1 MNIRSSIRV
10 PVMLALI
17 LTISVPLFL
26 YSNQSTTLA
35 QSADVAAPSASG
47 AESADALLAD
57 EIRGLILAAAPRVIF
72 DGEKVTFIASVS
84 NGTDIDWTWNF
95 GDGSAPFTTSG
106 TGQLS
111 RVEHNFRLQNSNV
124 SQTFR
129 VSVTASNERNP
140 IGVTVFEDVTVL
152 VQKPIGLTIAHQA
165 NGGTAGVN
173 YTFTASVQKGEGV
186 TYDWDF
192 GDGRVI
198 KDGPAVVVHSYQQQN
213 IYQLTVVAKNKGGE
227 TTVSEAI
234 SIRAAAPTFCRF
246 DVTGNPWIGETLS
259 FTPDSDGTGVTYYWN
274 FDSARDGGRNEVSTN
289 KSPVTHIYNRDLTY
303 TVTLACENISGR
315 IQAPSRQ
322 ISIIPVPP
330 IGIPARGIALT
341 SSSPL
346 TAQSVAGER
355 VVFAVESGNATQLTY
370 IWDFGDGSHAITKK
384 ASIDHT
390 YRKAGG
396 YLASVTAYN
405 SISRD
410 VAQVGVHIDID
421 DEVGIRSEFE
431 IIYRLADPPDSI
443 GGALVRTYPIVGQAI
458 NISLTGGGTSVGG
471 ILDHPD
477 TSIDWDVSGTIVGR
491 ASSSSGMAAIPGAA
505 DQAIEVI
512 YDQPGSYVESVQIIH
527 TVNGTSFVV
536 ASLEVV
542 VSIGEELNLPL
553 FAR

>member
-10 PVMLALI
+10 PVMLVLI

-26 YSNQSTTLA
+26 FSNQSTVLA
-35 QSADVAAPSASG
+35 QSADVVAESASG
-47 AESADALLAD
+47 AEAADVLLAD

-111 RVEHNFRLQNSNV
+111 RVEHNFRLQDSNV

-152 VQKPIGLTIAHQA
+152 VQKPVGLTVTHEA

-192 GDGRVI
+192 GDGTVV
-198 KDGPAVVVHSYQQQN
+198 KDGPAVIVHSYKQQN
-213 IYQLTVVAKNKGGE
+213 IYQLTVVAKNKGGQ
-227 TTVSEAI
+227 TSISQAI
-234 SIRAAAPTFCRF
+234 SIRAAPPTFCRF
-246 DVTGNPWIGETLS
+246 NVTGNPWIGETLT
-259 FTPDSDGTGVTYYWN
+259 FTPESDGTGITYYWN
-274 FDSARDGGRNEVSTN
+274 FDSGRDGGRVEASNSKT
-289 KSPVTHIYNRDLTY
+289 PITHIYNRDLTY

-315 IQAPSRQ
+315 LQAPSRQ

-330 IGIPARGIALT
+330 IKIPDRGINLT
-341 SSSPL
+341 SSSPV
-346 TAQSVAGER
+346 TAQSAAGKR

-370 IWDFGDGSHAITKK
+370 IWDFGDGNHAITKK
-384 ASIDHT
+384 ASTEHVYKD
-390 YRKAGG
+390 AGG

-405 SISRD
+405 SVSRD
-410 VAQVGVHIDID
+410 VARVGVHIDDAVNIQ
-421 DEVGIRSEFE
+421 SEFGLQ
-431 IIYRLADPPDSI
+431 YRLANPPDTI
-443 GGALVRTYPIVGQAI
+443 VGPFAPTYPIVGETIQ
-458 NISLTGGGTSVGG
+458 ISIIGGGTSPGG
-471 ILDHPD
+471 ILSHPN
-477 TSIDWDVSGTIVGR
+477 TSTAWNVSGTIIGR
-491 ASSSSGMAAIPGAA
+491 ELSSGGRAAIPAIA
-505 DQAIEVI
+505 EEAVEVVYAQA
-512 YDQPGSYVESVQIIH
+512 GSYVESVEIIH
-527 TVNGTSFVV
+527 TINGVPFTIET
-536 ASLEVV
+536 LEIV
-542 VSIGEELNLPL
+542 VSIGEELVLPL
-553 FAR
+553 IAR